1 MLYELVAME
10 ASSSVY
16 MCFPCY
22 QEFNTLEDVLKHQLT
37 CTAEVADGLP
47 VTSGTSSQ
55 AVPLMQTQHQVLSQ
69 LVAPSNVILAPQIHV
84 QTGGSSASP
93 SISGPKI
100 AAASSSVRLP
110 SDQPRILYQC
120 GECDEL
126 FKSLDLWQLHRKE
139 GSCNQPVSGTM
150 SKPDPGTKPEEEL
163 QPEQEPETEPG
174 PEPET
179 EPGPEPETEPGPEP
193 ETETGTDET
202 VLSEKTPVEAQDQ
215 TTVTNAGEVS
225 QSQSVAEVLSAQTPD
240 PPVSELP
247 VPSNLEDS
255 SPSKKR
261 GANKKPK
268 PEPVLLCV
276 DCGSSFGLVSELVA
290 HRKTQHGLEEALH
303 RCSVCGESFLNTTL
317 FLYHRKQHR
326 QKGEEKEMAMVLE
339 QTSEDVCT
347 ETNGTDEQ
355 GQDATPSAN
364 ISTSSFTQPE
374 SFMCTQCGE
383 SFINDVGLAAHR
395 KQKHGLQEA
404 LHHCSECSQ
413 DFMNTTQ
420 YLYHRRSHRSKQ
432 GAEEGV
438 GTEASVEVATT
449 TPQDVPQSSKRQ
461 HSPSASSSE
470 SGAPQPKRG
479 RPSIRIHRGINAL
492 KESNK
497 GPDNTKEDL
506 EGNAATDL
514 DNTNLP
520 PPAKLL
526 HDWARTPLPHV
537 CPYCG
542 KTFTRRVFLRTHVYS
557 HTGEKLFT
565 CKVCSKAFTNSQS
578 LLRHSMSHT
587 GNKPFN
593 CDVCGK
599 NFSQAA
605 TLKRHKRTH
614 TSTQPRRKRGRKP
627 ACTLDSEGSSHLFP
641 CPYCPSRFNTEDQLT
656 HHKLLHTS
664 HPFPCAQC
672 GEAFKRR
679 KELDLHSLS
688 HQDKE
693 PATCA
698 HCSAQFVNQSVL
710 DIHLQRCPTT
720 EEERNAGRG
729 RGQGRG
735 RCTGQIECDL
745 CGHRC
750 MTQEGLDLHR
760 LSHTGQ
766 TPLKCPVTPCRRR
779 FASNAA
785 LEEHVLAHFQGTHTK
800 AKNRP
805 RFRCQ
810 ICHKDF
816 AYTSTFNVHMRTHTD
831 ERPFECSTCGKRFR
845 QLPHLQDHER
855 IHSGLRP
862 FCCWVCGKSFSVAA
876 RLTEHA
882 RTHSGEK
889 PYPCPHCPAAFRS
902 RSNLDKHIRL
912 HGDVP
917 PEASVQAVQAA
928 EAAQVQKVLEGAKV
942 LSSLADTGDGDSGA
956 VQTIY
961 VLQGAE
967 GGAETVMIPSDQ
979 LSAMEGSSQVVIL
992 PSSVLGGQAI
1002 TVPTITM
1009 DGNEITMV
1017 EGSQSPQHAI
1027 EFIVEETV

>member
-1 MLYELVAME
+1 ME
-10 ASSSVY
+10 SSSSVY

-37 CTAEVADGLP
+37 CTAEVVEGQP
-47 VTSGTSSQ
+47 VTSETTSFTVPLQQVIGRIIAPPRALVPQIQVQVQAEECPVSPYKSAPGQ
-55 AVPLMQTQHQVLSQ
+55 AVDGATVS
-69 LVAPSNVILAPQIHV
+69 
-84 QTGGSSASP
+84 
-93 SISGPKI
+93 
-100 AAASSSVRLP
+100 LP

-120 GECDEL
+120 GDCDEL
-126 FKSLDLWQLHRKE
+126 FKSMDLWQQHRKE
-139 GSCNQPVSGTM
+139 CSISEIKSEYDPGPQTEQDPELEAEPEPGPDETGFSEKAPEEDQNQTTISTAEEKTQSQPVS
-150 SKPDPGTKPEEEL
+150 ERF
-163 QPEQEPETEPG
+163 
-174 PEPET
+174 
-179 EPGPEPETEPGPEP
+179 
-193 ETETGTDET
+193 
-202 VLSEKTPVEAQDQ
+202 
-215 TTVTNAGEVS
+215 
-225 QSQSVAEVLSAQTPD
+225 SAQSSAQSSDPAVPD
-240 PPVSELP
+240 GASSS
-247 VPSNLEDS
+247 SNTEDS

-261 GANKKPK
+261 GSNKKPK

-276 DCGSSFGLVSELVA
+276 DCGSSFSLVSELVT
-290 HRKTQHGLEEALH
+290 HRKLQHGLKEALH
-303 RCSVCGESFLNTTL
+303 SCFICGESFLNTTL

-326 QKGEEKEMAMVLE
+326 QKGEEKQEVVLE
-339 QTSEDVCT
+339 EVPQEDCT
-347 ETNGTDEQ
+347 QNNGTEEQ
-355 GQDATPSAN
+355 SQDAIPSTTDSN
-364 ISTSSFTQPE
+364 SSFTQPQ

-383 SFINDVGLAAHR
+383 SFSNEVGLATHR
-395 KQKHGLQEA
+395 KEKHGLQEA
-404 LHHCSECSQ
+404 LHHCSQCNQ

-420 YLYHRRSHRSKQ
+420 YLYHRRLHRPKPGTEVED
-432 GAEEGV
+432 GAETAV
-438 GTEASVEVATT
+438 DEAATN
-449 TPQDVPQSSKRQ
+449 PDDNPQSSKRL
-461 HSPSASSSE
+461 HSPSSE
-470 SGAPQPKRG
+470 SGMPQAKRG
-479 RPSIRIHRGINAL
+479 KPAIKIRSINAL
-492 KESNK
+492 KESD
-497 GPDNTKEDL
+497 GGAGTIKEQS
-506 EGNAATDL
+506 EGSTATDS
-514 DNTNLP
+514 DTVNLP

-526 HDWARTPLPHV
+526 QDWARTPLPHV

-565 CKVCSKAFTNSQS
+565 CKVCTKAFSNSQS
-578 LLRHSMSHT
+578 LLRHSLSHT
-587 GNKPFN
+587 GTKPFN

-605 TLKRHKRTH
+605 TLKRHQHTH
-614 TSTQPRRKRGRKP
+614 TSMVPRRKRGRKP
-627 ACTLDSEGSSHLFP
+627 TCTLDNEGAAHLFP
-641 CPYCPSRFNTEDQLT
+641 CPHCSSRFNTEDQLN

-664 HPFPCAQC
+664 HPFPCTEC
-672 GEAFKRR
+672 GVAFKRR
-679 KELDLHSLS
+679 KELDLHSLA

-693 PATCA
+693 PAQCA
-698 HCSAQFVNQSVL
+698 HCSAQFVNHSVL
-710 DIHLQRCPTT
+710 EIHMQRCPTT
-720 EEERNAGRG
+720 GDDKNVGRG

-735 RCTGQIECDL
+735 RCTGQVECDL

-766 TPLKCPVTPCRRR
+766 TPLKCPVMPCRRR

-785 LEEHVLAHFQGTHTK
+785 LEEHVLAHFQGTFNK

-810 ICHKDF
+810 ICDKEF
-816 AYTSTFNVHMRTHTD
+816 AYASTFNVHMRTHTD
-831 ERPFECSTCGKRFR
+831 ERPFECTTCGKRFR

-889 PYPCPHCPAAFRS
+889 PYPCAHCPSAFRS

-912 HGDVP
+912 HGNMPAETSED
-917 PEASVQAVQAA
+917 AQAA

-942 LSSLADTGDGDSGA
+942 LTSLATTGDGDHGS

-961 VLQGAE
+961 VLQGDA
-967 GGAETVMIPSDQ
+967 GTETVMIPSAQ
-979 LSAMEGSSQVVIL
+979 ISTIEGSSQVVIL
-992 PSSVLGGQAI
+992 PSSVLGTQSI

-1009 DGNEITMV
+1009 DGNEITVV
-1017 EGSQSPQHAI
+1017 EGGQTPQHSI